1 MRPFDLFV
9 SLDALGWTPPH
20 TLQSWLQGG
29 CNGWKPSVQGGFAR
43 GVNAGMDVRQFL
55 WLKKEGDQSDGWC
68 LDCAQLTS
76 SMNRC
81 RRFIWRGWFYK
92 LLQVALIKKDPWAL
106 GPKVPAAPDTF
117 DFASRSWN
125 CNAEM
130 PGFWDKLIPQ
140 KNNQKVPIARF
151 PSFIS
156 VSLQSRSFM
165 ACFHSKAR
173 SEAEGLANR
182 NFQIQGQFYLP
193 HPTAEPAEILITR
206 PPQKIKNVDSNP
218 PQNPSHTKYVWKNLG
233 AQDPWFY
240 FGAPYRGIKSC
251 SPNCPRW
258 MSFLMLP

>member
-1 MRPFDLFV
+1 MSIVHLVNETIWFV
-9 SLDALGWTPPH
+9 CLIGCAWVNPSSHSAVMAARRLQWLETVRARRVCSGSRCCDGCTPIFTTEKRRGPK
-20 TLQSWLQGG
+20 SWMML
-29 CNGWKPSVQGGFAR
+29 
-43 GVNAGMDVRQFL
+43 
-55 WLKKEGDQSDGWC
+55 
-68 LDCAQLTS
+68 
-76 SMNRC
+76 
-81 RRFIWRGWFYK
+81 GWFYK

-117 DFASRSWN
+117 DFASRPWN

-140 KNNQKVPIARF
+140 KNNQKVPVARF

-156 VSLQSRSFM
+156 VSLRSRSFM

-173 SEAEGLANR
+173 SEAEGLAHR

>member
-92 LLQVALIKKDPWAL
+92 LLQVALIKKDPWAQSSCCPGHVWFCFTFLKLQCRNARIL
-106 GPKVPAAPDTF
+106 GQTYSTKKQPESANSTFSLFHFGVPTKP
-117 DFASRSWN
+117 
-125 CNAEM
+125 
-130 PGFWDKLIPQ
+130 
-140 KNNQKVPIARF
+140 
-151 PSFIS
+151 FI
-156 VSLQSRSFM
+156 
-165 ACFHSKAR
+165 H
-173 SEAEGLANR
+173 GL
-182 NFQIQGQFYLP
+182 F
-193 HPTAEPAEILITR
+193 
-206 PPQKIKNVDSNP
+206 S
-218 PQNPSHTKYVWKNLG
+218 
-233 AQDPWFY
+233 
-240 FGAPYRGIKSC
+240 
-251 SPNCPRW
+251 
-258 MSFLMLP
+258 

>member
-140 KNNQKVPIARF
+140 KNNQKRRQFCGIRRNAKKP
-151 PSFIS
+151 
-156 VSLQSRSFM
+156 LM
-165 ACFHSKAR
+165 KFH
-173 SEAEGLANR
+173 N
-182 NFQIQGQFYLP
+182 IQK
-193 HPTAEPAEILITR
+193 HPWVYITNI
-206 PPQKIKNVDSNP
+206 QKHK
-218 PQNPSHTKYVWKNLG
+218 KKKLG
-233 AQDPWFY
+233 
-240 FGAPYRGIKSC
+240 
-251 SPNCPRW
+251 
-258 MSFLMLP
+258 